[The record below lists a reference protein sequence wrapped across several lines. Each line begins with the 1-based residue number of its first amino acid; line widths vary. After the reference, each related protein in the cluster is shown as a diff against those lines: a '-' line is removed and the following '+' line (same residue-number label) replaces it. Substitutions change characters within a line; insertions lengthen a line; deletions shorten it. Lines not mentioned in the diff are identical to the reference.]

1 MDLFADGVRRIEHR
15 LANLT
20 PKPLRP
26 IPVLIGGAGERRMLP
41 LVGRHAHIWHSSMG
55 METFRRKNDLVK
67 QYAADAG
74 RDDSAIERALTWT
87 SPADADAFA
96 AEGVTLFTTEIK
108 PTDDGYNFTKLTDML
123 AWRDSRH

>member
-1 MDLFADGVRRIEHR
+1 M
-15 LANLT
+15 N
-20 PKPLRP
+20 
-26 IPVLIGGAGERRMLP
+26 
-41 LVGRHAHIWHSSMG
+41 

-96 AEGVTLFTTEIK
+96 AEGVTLFTTGIE
-108 PTDDGYNFTKLTDML
+108 PTDDSYNFTELTDML
-123 AWRDSRH
+123 AWRGSRH